1 MDWLRCEVDSGSD
14 NDAWIGG
21 DRVAARK
28 GIRSALLARMI
39 FDKERI
45 VRKREE
51 ERKGYMIPVT
61 HG

>member
-1 MDWLRCEVDSGSD
+1 VHWLRSEVDSGSD

-28 GIRSALLARMI
+28 DIGSALLARMI

-51 ERKGYMIPVT
+51 EREGYMIPVT